1 MKGVATKIAAAI
13 TSARRQRR
21 PHSRYTILVGA
32 RTTLADNGKVSAMLD
47 HDKRQ
52 EGHVADKTDPFEF
65 RAVTR
70 QALEQTHHAVDAY
83 FDILKEV
90 VTALPSG
97 GTELGERMKA
107 ESVENLAAVQAL
119 AKRLSEAKDF
129 QEALA
134 IQTAFIHSQLNVF
147 AKRALSVGQPLG
159 ETREVPVKQ
168 TVKWPPT

>member
-1 MKGVATKIAAAI
+1 M
-13 TSARRQRR
+13 
-21 PHSRYTILVGA
+21 
-32 RTTLADNGKVSAMLD
+32 
-47 HDKRQ
+47 
-52 EGHVADKTDPFEF
+52 ADKTDPFEF

-90 VTALPSG
+90 VAALPSG
-97 GTELGERMKA
+97 GTELGKRMKA
-107 ESVENLAAVQAL
+107 EGVENLAAVQAL

-147 AKRALSVGQPLG
+147 AKRALSVGQTFAEP
-159 ETREVPVKQ
+159 EEMPVKQ
-168 TVKWPPT
+168 TLKRPPG